1 MQALPSF
8 VSHGALDRR
17 GRRLCTLAVK
27 YLLPNLFRVSRPHNV
42 VFRLQTLAAPEHGGA
57 VSTTSYDDAT
67 WMDGASLRKPAIV
80 GAYEKNKYDEECQR

>member
-1 MQALPSF
+1 M
-8 VSHGALDRR
+8 
-17 GRRLCTLAVK
+17 
-27 YLLPNLFRVSRPHNV
+27 
-42 VFRLQTLAAPEHGGA
+42 LAAPEHGGA